1 MLKPAETKFP
11 INELIKQRWSTV
23 TFDTK
28 IVEKQKIGSLLE
40 AARWA
45 ASCYNEQPWHF
56 IIATKENPIEYQ
68 RLLSCLVEANQV
80 WAKNA
85 PVLMVA
91 VAKNNF
97 AHNGKPNFH
106 ALYDVG
112 LAVGNLSIQAT
123 ELGLFLHQMG
133 GFDAQKTREFYH
145 IPEDYTPIAAI
156 ALGYLGK
163 VEDFPEDIQKR
174 ELSPR
179 TRKSLESFVFT
190 GNWGETSEIVK

>member
-1 MLKPAETKFP
+1 MNKPAETKYP
-11 INELIKQRWSTV
+11 INELIKQRWSPV
-23 TFDTK
+23 IFDSK
-28 IVEKQKIGSLLE
+28 IVEKQKIASLLE

-45 ASCYNEQPWHF
+45 ASCYNEQPWTF
-56 IIATKENPIEYQ
+56 IIATKENPTEYQ

-85 PVLMVA
+85 PVLMIS

-97 AHNGKPNFH
+97 THNEKPNFH

-112 LAVGNLSIQAT
+112 LAVGNLSIQAQ

-133 GFDAQKTREFYH
+133 GFDAQKTRKLYQ

-163 VEDFPEDIQKR
+163 IEDFPENLQTR

-179 TRKSLESFVFT
+179 SRKPLESFVFT
-190 GNWGETSEIVK
+190 GNWGEPSELIK